1 MSDDYSIEKNKKYT
15 LKLRKLLEELPVSC
29 SEYFR
34 GIESSSSVM
43 TRYGYALDL
52 RLFLNSFWEQKSVK
66 VLIQFV
72 ILITVFSTKLKPIM
86 LNVFGIHFTIPV
98 G

>member
-43 TRYGYALDL
+43 TRYLLASQASGIIAAREVTL
-52 RLFLNSFWEQKSVK
+52 RSSPPRSTGAVANRSNTRSKSAGVENS
-66 VLIQFV
+66 
-72 ILITVFSTKLKPIM
+72 
-86 LNVFGIHFTIPV
+86 
-98 G
+98 